1 MQERNG
7 AFTEAQEK
15 QLERLIKIDN
25 QLGEAIDGSVI
36 KLIDNQGIDRLLDK
50 FSEENKQVV
59 YEIIDLIMEK
69 QLIRLLLGLGSNP
82 GTCCRGFLFTS

>member
-59 YEIIDLIMEK
+59 YEIIDLIMD
-69 QLIRLLLGLGSNP
+69 GLKSLEE
-82 GTCCRGFLFTS
+82 TAD